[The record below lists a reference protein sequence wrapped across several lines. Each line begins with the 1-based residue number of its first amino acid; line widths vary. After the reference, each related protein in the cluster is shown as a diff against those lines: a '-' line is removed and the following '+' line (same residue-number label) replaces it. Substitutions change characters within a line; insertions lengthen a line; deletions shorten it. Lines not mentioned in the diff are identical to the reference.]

1 MATDSAAQ
9 GSTST
14 ARDKRVLAISSGGG
28 HWVELRRLRAAW
40 SGCDVAYATAH
51 PGYRA
56 EVEAEP
62 DPGGGRVR
70 FFSFL
75 EANRWQ
81 KVRMIGQLAG
91 IIWILIRV
99 RPHVIVSTGSSPGF
113 FAVRLGRM
121 LLGSRTIW
129 IQSIADTEGMSLSGQ
144 LAGKHADLWLTQW
157 EHLAKPEGPH
167 YHGSVL

>member
-1 MATDSAAQ
+1 MDQSAQHASRQ
-9 GSTST
+9 S
-14 ARDKRVLAISSGGG
+14 RQRVLAISSGGG
-28 HWVELRRLRAAW
+28 HWIELRRLRPAW
-40 SGCDVAYATAH
+40 QGCNVTYATAH
-51 PGYRA
+51 PGYRE

-62 DPGGGRVR
+62 DPEGARVR
-70 FFSFL
+70 FFWFP

-81 KVRMIGQLAG
+81 KLRLAGQLLT

-99 RPHVIVSTGSSPGF
+99 RPQVIVSTGSSPGY

-121 LLGSRTIW
+121 LLGARTIW

-157 EHLAKPEGPH
+157 AHLAQKEKNGPRCE
-167 YHGSVL
+167 GSVI